1 VKFEVTMK
9 KKEKEMRFRID
20 YDIFK
25 KYRVLCTKL
34 DLSVPKQTAQLISHF
49 VSIQTENLEK
59 IKEAERRGKENVGI
73 YS

>member
-1 VKFEVTMK
+1 MK